1 MRKLAIMI
9 CAWVATV
16 ATYAQTL
23 TLGYCN
29 GEVSTETNWGGQGTG
44 NTSAAIY
51 VPASML
57 GNLTGGEI
65 QTIRAGMSTRLNI
78 DELYVWVRSSL
89 TGENLAEGKLNRKQT
104 RVQQGWNE
112 VDLNEPFVITGEGIY
127 IGYTYH
133 HKSLARAVSIVG
145 TTPAETAFYQE
156 YEDAAWQDMSSEGA
170 ISIEAIVSGSAL
182 PQYDLSLTKVSITPD
197 LANGLT
203 AYAVKADVANV
214 ATNSVKGFSI
224 TLSGGGIDDV
234 TKHVSQTVES
244 GKQATVSFSFVAS
257 SAINA
262 SEPITATISAIDNAD
277 DENQENNTVAASFAA
292 FQRNVLLEEFTTE
305 RCPNCPSGAERMNAA
320 LHSNADY
327 ADRVSVVC
335 HHSAFGTDDFTQTCD
350 EDFVWFFNEGG
361 QAYAPAWMINRQG
374 RYDQNVAS
382 TGEKQAI
389 YWFTESNELISEL
402 DQELALPTHVM
413 LGAKA
418 YAEDGK
424 VHVNILGVRDA
435 NFNLPNALLTVYV
448 TEDNITGKQQSH
460 DGVINPYQH
469 QHVIRAYN
477 STWGDAINWEGDT
490 FTANYTFDLDN
501 DWKLKD
507 MKVVALVANYDA
519 DNNLNCAVENSTAA
533 LVETEV
539 PDMPTSISMTSTP
552 NTLHPTAIY
561 DLQGRMVYRGYEG
574 TKVRG
579 YENQRSAPTGKA
591 NSDEGNLAPSHPRTP
606 APSMKKGIYIM
617 NGKKVVNQ

>member
-1 MRKLAIMI
+1 MRKILISI

-16 ATYAQTL
+16 AAYAQTL

-44 NTSAAIY
+44 YTSAAIY

-78 DELYVWVRSSL
+78 DELSVWIRSSL

-112 VDLNEPFVITGEGIY
+112 VDLDEPFVITGEGIY

-145 TTPAETAFYQE
+145 TTPAETAFYQD

-203 AYAVKADVANV
+203 AYRAKAEIANLAAYDVN
-214 ATNSVKGFSI
+214 GFTVTI
-224 TLSGGGIDDV
+224 TGGGIDDV
-234 TKHVSQTVES
+234 VQHVGQTIES
-244 GKQATVSFSFVAS
+244 GRQTTMYICFEAS
-257 SAINA
+257 NTIDA

-305 RCPNCPSGAERMNAA
+305 RCPRCPGGAVRMNEA
-320 LHSNADY
+320 LHANADY
-327 ADRVSVVC
+327 ADRVFVVC
-335 HHSAFGTDDFTQTCD
+335 HHSAFNTDWMTQPCD
-350 EDFVWFFNEGG
+350 NDFVWFFNEGG

-389 YWFTESNELISEL
+389 YWFGDSKDLMAEL
-402 DQELALPTHVM
+402 DKELTLPTQVM
-413 LGAKA
+413 LGTKA
-418 YAEDGK
+418 FAQDNK
-424 VHVNILGVRDA
+424 VTVSVIGVRDA
-435 NFNLPNALLTVYV
+435 DFSLENALLTVYL
-448 TEDNITGKQQSH
+448 TEDNVEGKQDSP

-519 DNNLNCAVENSTAA
+519 DNNLNCAVENSAAA

-539 PDMPTSISMTSTP
+539 PDMPTGISMTSSHITH
-552 NTLHPTAIY
+552 HPTTIY

-591 NSDEGNLAPSHPRTP
+591 NSDEGNLAPSPPRTP

-617 NGKKVVNQ
+617 NGKKVVNP